1 MVDGMK
7 ITKNSALVFI
17 FALFFSIPLLFAQTA
32 PDSGT
37 QYLEQALNQLCCDLQ
52 NLIPVS
58 AMLLIIAAGVIY
70 SIGQMMGAETR
81 ARATV
86 WATSCLTG
94 AVIGIIISQV
104 APCVLGT
111 IAGTGC
117 LTCNN
122 CT

>member
-1 MVDGMK
+1 MK
-7 ITKNSALVFI
+7 FLKIFAFI
-17 FALFFSIPLLFAQTA
+17 FAFAVFFSIAPLFAQSNG
-32 PDSGT
+32 DGGGT
-37 QYLEQALNQLCCDLQ
+37 EYLEQALNQLCCDLQ

-117 LTCNN
+117 LTCQN
-122 CT
+122 C